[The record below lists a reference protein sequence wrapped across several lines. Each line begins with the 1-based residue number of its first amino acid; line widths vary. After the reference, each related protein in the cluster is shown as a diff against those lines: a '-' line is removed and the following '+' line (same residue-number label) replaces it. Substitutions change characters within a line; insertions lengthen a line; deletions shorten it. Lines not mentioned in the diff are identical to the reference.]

1 MSTKHLVIGGLI
13 TLAACLGMAAAT
25 SLRSHAA
32 TRPALEGFRYEGEP
46 IHPKLVEEFESWLSD
61 NRPPSTVV
69 VDVAAAFGTNE
80 YSDVVES
87 LASGLVRYA
96 SGAEWYGY
104 EHLGQMTDGTHVL
117 RTASSGGGSGIF
129 QNLLFV
135 RLREDETRTPE
146 GESYARMLMEVVGR
160 FVLGDRDDGTVE
172 VQGDRVVVGASRHRA
187 LATTLDFG
195 R

>member
-1 MSTKHLVIGGLI
+1 
-13 TLAACLGMAAAT
+13 MAEAQ
-25 SLRSHAA
+25 
-32 TRPALEGFRYEGEP
+32 YEPRLKAEYREA
-46 IHPKLVEEFESWLSD
+46 IRPKLVEEFESWLSD
-61 NRPPSTVV
+61 NRPPSTVM

-187 LATTLDFG
+187 LATTLAFG